1 MLEFIQDAI
10 YTVTGK
16 KGVTYDTDFIKDL
29 ALNSFDIMNIIVIFE
44 DHFDIAIQPREV
56 WHLHLVRDVIEY
68 LEERGIT
75 QP

>member
-44 DHFDIAIQPREV
+44 DHFDISIQPREV

-68 LEERGIT
+68 LEERGIP